1 MEDQKLEKK
10 ERKEIVY
17 PTKPKRDD
25 KAEQNDL
32 KSTVICNLRKIDL
45 ENGKRKIRQYAIHFE
60 PEIAEDNLPLK
71 KQVLRQLRK
80 DLRTK
85 FNKYF
90 QGGDTLFVCE
100 ASDLQ
105 EKIVLETTVENT
117 LYKAQFVL
125 TQNIINCRNINKRCR
140 DHIKIKNLM
149 ETLVKTI
156 IFANNHI
163 VKFDKSSFFDYFDFE
178 AFGRDGKSKI
188 WHGYST
194 AVCITEMGLCLR
206 INDKNKMIT
215 GKTAYDKI
223 VELSK
228 KYQNCILCQDCLN
241 DVNDYFSGKT
251 VVAQYGSYRAYRIGE
266 VLKDKTVKNTTINY
280 VDGDGKTTTITLK
293 NYYQNQYNINIKNDD
308 QPLFLDEDSVKAEE
322 KKKRYLVP
330 ELLYLTGIDE
340 LEERDRAD
348 IIAKS
353 KFQPAVKVKKIEK
366 GMTYLTQQIKRQI
379 KKKNKTVEL
388 PSPDEVRQ
396 EWGINFSQSFVEV
409 EARTLSLPELEFAD
423 GRPEKPQVNHGRF
436 RQKKDIAGINFDNRN
451 CALITFNHIVSLA
464 KNDCDQFCKACNSF
478 GITFKFP
485 ELIKLNNTNKEDLL
499 YELKEMKLDSDKKI
513 VIVILDRNSKN
524 LYPFIKDYLYS
535 ERGITSQFMLHD
547 ENPNRGGKK
556 KQNMSY
562 YSGVLNQMVVK
573 ARGELFRLHFCK
585 GIDSGPSMI
594 IGLDSSRTK
603 DGNKYVLSASYNRK
617 FNRFFTDFGNA
628 KSSPEDQ
635 TLCNLIKNALDHFRN
650 INNNYLPNTI
660 IIYRQGGNDK
670 QVEKVMKNELPKIVD
685 FLSGDETKGYQKE
698 YKPKLTVFTVNKK
711 TDMKFF
717 QKIQNGF
724 KNIPMGTV
732 IDKEVI
738 SPDVFEFYLQ
748 CPDVDRGCAS
758 PVHFLCVYNDNNDL
772 SINDFEDISFKQS
785 FYYWNW
791 PGPVRIPAAL
801 KYAEVANAFSSKNL
815 THEVKSELKDSPYY
829 I

>member
-1 MEDQKLEKK
+1 MVVIEPIELEKS
-10 ERKEIVY
+10 
-17 PTKPKRDD
+17 
-25 KAEQNDL
+25 L
-32 KSTVICNLRKIDL
+32 
-45 ENGKRKIRQYAIHFE
+45 
-60 PEIAEDNLPLK
+60 
-71 KQVLRQLRK
+71 
-80 DLRTK
+80 
-85 FNKYF
+85 
-90 QGGDTLFVCE
+90 
-100 ASDLQ
+100 
-105 EKIVLETTVENT
+105 
-117 LYKAQFVL
+117 
-125 TQNIINCRNINKRCR
+125 
-140 DHIKIKNLM
+140 
-149 ETLVKTI
+149 
-156 IFANNHI
+156 
-163 VKFDKSSFFDYFDFE
+163 
-178 AFGRDGKSKI
+178 
-188 WHGYST
+188 
-194 AVCITEMGLCLR
+194 
-206 INDKNKMIT
+206 
-215 GKTAYDKI
+215 
-223 VELSK
+223 
-228 KYQNCILCQDCLN
+228 
-241 DVNDYFSGKT
+241 
-251 VVAQYGSYRAYRIGE
+251 
-266 VLKDKTVKNTTINY
+266 DKTVKNTTINY

-293 NYYQNQYNINIKNDD
+293 NYYQNQYNINIKYDE

-340 LEERDRAD
+340 LEEKDRAD

-366 GMTYLTQQIKRQI
+366 GMTYLTQQNKRQI

-670 QVEKVMKNELPKIVD
+670 QVEKVMKNELPKIID
-685 FLSGDETKGYQKE
+685 FLSGDETKGYKKD

-815 THEVKSELKDSPYY
+815 THEVKRELKDSPYY